1 MYMYDYYDEY
11 TLVDMSVRKS
21 FSGNTLVY
29 YFEKL
34 PGAP

>member
-11 TLVDMSVRKS
+11 TLVDMSVRNV

-29 YFEKL
+29 SFEKL
-34 PGAP
+34 PSAP